1 MMGVNFKKCTIPPAC
16 FIIILLILISGQAM
30 ADCDPFAVDPYDSN
44 FCDGNG
50 GNPDDLSS
58 PLDNGVTFLIAA
70 SAMYGAFLLNKGRKV
85 RVGD

>member
-1 MMGVNFKKCTIPPAC
+1 MMGIDLKIHKIPSIC
-16 FIIILLILISGQAM
+16 LIIILLIMISGQAM
-30 ADCDPFAVDPYDSN
+30 ADCDPFAVDPYDPN

-70 SAMYGAFLLNKGRKV
+70 SAMYGAFLLRREKGKSS
-85 RVGD
+85 